1 MARIIEW
8 QTTPTDSIPL
18 ESAMLCVNC
27 DTISNSPPHRC
38 SVCGSQSVV
47 RIVSLL
53 DPEPDPPAS
62 NREAFPFFYTHA
74 VSA

>member
-1 MARIIEW
+1 MAKIMEW
-8 QTTPTDSIPL
+8 QTAPTYSIPL

-27 DTISNSPPHRC
+27 DTISNSLPHRC

-47 RIVSLL
+47 RLVSLL
-53 DPEPDPPAS
+53 DPEPDPPAG
-62 NREAFPFFYTHA
+62 NRTLLPFVYTHA

>member
-8 QTTPTDSIPL
+8 QTTPTYSIPL
-18 ESAMLCVNC
+18 ETAMLCVNC
-27 DTISNSPPHRC
+27 NTVSNSLPHRC

-47 RIVSLL
+47 RLISLL
-53 DPEPDPPAS
+53 DPEPDPPGAGGKLL
-62 NREAFPFFYTHA
+62 PFVFTHA